1 MIQSI
6 KRALLILEIIAREGG
21 SAKLTHISAKANL
34 GKTTTHNIL
43 KTLHSL
49 GYVKKGISTK
59 QYHLGERI
67 LNIAR
72 TAGDDD
78 ALKRRLRPTLERI
91 AEKSK
96 ETVYLS
102 VLCGNEVFYLD
113 SIESTQMLRSI
124 RPIGERE
131 PVGRSAIGQ
140 IFLAY
145 VPGLSERLTADPGNS
160 ISDEVHNQVTRV
172 ANVGF
177 SIAMEMLHPGLNC
190 VAVPWRQG
198 GEVQAAI
205 GLSGP
210 SSRLSHEKL
219 QSYAV
224 MMMKEVERS
233 YNDD

>member
-6 KRALLILEIIAREGG
+6 KRALLILEIIARAGG
-21 SAKLTHISAKANL
+21 SAKLTHISAKATL
-34 GKTTTHNIL
+34 GKTTAHNIL

-72 TAGDDD
+72 TAGDDHE
-78 ALKRRLRPTLERI
+78 LKRRLRPILERI
-91 AEKSK
+91 SEKSK
-96 ETVYLS
+96 ETVYLA
-102 VLCGNEVFYLD
+102 VLSGDEVFYLD
-113 SIESTQMLRSI
+113 AVESTQMLRST

-131 PVGRSAIGQ
+131 PVGGSAIGQ
-140 IFLAY
+140 IFLAF
-145 VPGLSERLTADPGNS
+145 VPGLSERLTADPGES
-160 ISDEVHNQVTRV
+160 ISDEVQKQVTRV
-172 ANVGF
+172 ANVGY
-177 SIAMEMLHPGLNC
+177 SIAVEMLDPGLNC

-210 SSRLSHEKL
+210 SARLSQEKL
-219 QSYAV
+219 ASYAV

-233 YNDD
+233 FHGD